1 MFLASEDTISLAH
14 THSPVERYEKL
25 KDYESDHIHIKK
37 KQNATRGERNRYEP
51 SSPFLAVNTI
61 SLEFITFFIK
71 KKLKKRNPTSVTQS
85 SQERDG

>member
-1 MFLASEDTISLAH
+1 MTKQIASVCKRMGVKMFLASEDTISLAH

-61 SLEFITFFIK
+61 SLEFITF
-71 KKLKKRNPTSVTQS
+71 L
-85 SQERDG
+85 E

>member
-71 KKLKKRNPTSVTQS
+71 KKTKKKKPYKCHPI
-85 SQERDG
+85 

>member
-37 KQNATRGERNRYEP
+37 KKNRTQAEGKGIDMNLAAHFLL
-51 SSPFLAVNTI
+51 STPFLWNL
-61 SLEFITFFIK
+61 SRFL
-71 KKLKKRNPTSVTQS
+71 
-85 SQERDG
+85 